1 MIKITFGIK
10 RKKNFFFSVR
20 VAAPPK
26 VASQETLSDE
36 EFLGLQRHVKKP

>member
-10 RKKNFFFSVR
+10 RKKKIFFSVR
-20 VAAPPK
+20 VAALPK
-26 VASQETLSDE
+26 VASQETLRDE